1 MAWRYVH
8 FTTSVSK
15 KCNRTVQQ
23 STWVSEPHEDQAL
36 CKEKYCLLNHR
47 VSFRIERAIF
57 HSANSSPSTELSA
70 AILVSP
76 SIFFSD
82 QAISRLFFS
91 YIIILDV
98 FE

>member
-47 VSFRIERAIF
+47 VSYRIERAIF
-57 HSANSSPSTELSA
+57 HSANSSPSTELIRRRFWCLRQS
-70 AILVSP
+70 SFQTKP
-76 SIFFSD
+76 
-82 QAISRLFFS
+82 
-91 YIIILDV
+91 
-98 FE
+98 